1 MINTWWRVGMTI
13 PMTEEEIETLKRGK
27 FAECKKIFE
36 EKIANREA
44 KLDGDTYMPD
54 ECFEDMC
61 DSYNIEWDEHMTGT
75 CFSF

>member
-27 FAECKKIFE
+27 FKECKELFVRKISSG
-36 EKIANREA
+36 EA

-54 ECFEDMC
+54 ECFEDML
-61 DSYNIEWDEHMTGT
+61 DAYDLEWDEGMTGT
-75 CFSF
+75 SFSF

>member
-27 FAECKKIFE
+27 FKECKELFTRKISSG
-36 EKIANREA
+36 EA

-54 ECFEDMC
+54 ECFEDML
-61 DSYNIEWDEHMTGT
+61 DAYDLEWDEGMTGT
-75 CFSF
+75 SFSF